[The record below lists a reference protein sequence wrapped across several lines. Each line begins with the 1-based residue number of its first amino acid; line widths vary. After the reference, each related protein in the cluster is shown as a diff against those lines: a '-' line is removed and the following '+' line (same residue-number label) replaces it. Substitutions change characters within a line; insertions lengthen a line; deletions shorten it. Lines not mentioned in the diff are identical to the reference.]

1 MHPQH
6 TDTIARVQSRP
17 AYAQPPGYELPPG
30 PDSLPY
36 APLPKRRGA
45 GPTVALV
52 VVALAI
58 PGLIAALAAVAHGG
72 GGSSDGGDGGSDAGG
87 TEEMAG
93 PTIEG
98 DGYAYAVPEGWEDRT
113 SWARDIAPDG
123 GDSAI
128 GVSAPDHG
136 FDTNVLVAAWDA
148 SGVTSV
154 EKARDAW
161 LPSGVTVEQ
170 LEPTSI
176 DGVRAVG
183 VRHETSSDA
192 GRPIVQVGYLA
203 LWNGRLY
210 SIVLSAPVQSEGDS
224 QAAFAAVL
232 DSWSWANGDDALPA
246 AA

>member
-1 MHPQH
+1 MQH
-6 TDTIARVQSRP
+6 TDTIARVQSHP
-17 AYAQPPGYELPPG
+17 AYGQPPGYELPPG
-30 PDSLPY
+30 PEALPY

-58 PGLIAALAAVAHGG
+58 PGLIAGIATVAGG
-72 GGSSDGGDGGSDAGG
+72 GNGDGSGGSDAGG
-87 TEEMAG
+87 TEEVAG

-123 GDSAI
+123 GDSAV
-128 GVSAPDHG
+128 GVSDPDHG

-148 SGVTSV
+148 DGVTSI
-154 EKARDAW
+154 EKAQDAW
-161 LPSGVTVEQ
+161 LPAGVSVEQ

-176 DGVRAVG
+176 DGVEAVG
-183 VRHETSSDA
+183 VRHETNSDA
-192 GRPIVQVGYLA
+192 DRPIVQLGYLA
-203 LWNGRLY
+203 LRDGQLY

-224 QAAFAAVL
+224 EAAFSAVL
-232 DSWSWANGDDALPA
+232 DSWSWADGGDVATA
-246 AA
+246 ADLSP

>member
-1 MHPQH
+1 MPQH
-6 TDTIARVQSRP
+6 TDTIARVHSHP
-17 AYAQPPGYELPPG
+17 ALHQPPGYELPPG
-30 PDSLPY
+30 PESLPY

-45 GPTVALV
+45 GPTAALVAL
-52 VVALAI
+52 ALAI
-58 PGLIAALAAVAHGG
+58 PGLIATIATVAHGG
-72 GGSSDGGDGGSDAGG
+72 GDSRDGG
-87 TEEMAG
+87 TESGRTDDMEG
-93 PTIEG
+93 PTIKG
-98 DGYAYAVPEGWEDRT
+98 DGYAYAVPEGWEDRS

-123 GDSAI
+123 GDSAV
-128 GVSAPDHG
+128 GVTEPDHG

-148 SGVTSV
+148 RGVTSV

-161 LPSGVTVEQ
+161 LPAGATVDR

-183 VRHETSSDA
+183 VRHETNSDA

-203 LWNGRLY
+203 LLHGQLY
-210 SIVLSAPVQSEGDS
+210 SIVLSAPVQSESDS

-232 DSWSWANGDDALPA
+232 DSWSWGDDAVPA